1 MSKEEIDCDDPENE
15 DREEC
20 QCREPDEDALYDAW
34 ADEQVEMFYEVLEE
48 RYRLYQALIK
58 LWDEKDDRGY
68 NTTHTNNVDRRDY
81 LEKKL
86 VRNLTGEDGL
96 WRNINSI
103 HGWFQ
108 EKNDPD
114 KRKMMK

>member
-86 VRNLTGEDGL
+86 VRNWTGEDGL

-114 KRKMMK
+114 KRKKKK